1 MKLMFPVPYRT
12 SLNLHA
18 MGMILFKKQKK
29 KHQKKTWLESLK
41 QELIILF
48 RRGDNVI

>member
-18 MGMILFKKQKK
+18 MGKILFKKQK
-29 KHQKKTWLESLK
+29 KHQKKTWLEPLK